1 MRWLQG
7 SRKAD
12 IHAMV
17 SILTAEPWIPAAPE
31 VRPGLKLRLSETG
44 IEGWTVNQTF
54 TTCP

>member
-1 MRWLQG
+1 
-7 SRKAD
+7 
-12 IHAMV
+12 MV